1 MKSMLLQK
9 QNKTLSN
16 QVFTSKQEGVPC
28 IYNLDNYV
36 TEREHNILI
45 KKVPKNFMAS
55 PANFQYVF
63 FFGLLDSHTPVWLF
77 PGKGQ
82 PWRELIIPELLT
94 IWGREPRNLT

>member
-45 KKVPKNFMAS
+45 KKVPTNFMAS

-63 FFGLLDSHTPVWLF
+63 FLDYLTPTPLSGSF
-77 PGKGQ
+77 PGRGNH
-82 PWRELIIPELLT
+82 
-94 IWGREPRNLT
+94 GGN